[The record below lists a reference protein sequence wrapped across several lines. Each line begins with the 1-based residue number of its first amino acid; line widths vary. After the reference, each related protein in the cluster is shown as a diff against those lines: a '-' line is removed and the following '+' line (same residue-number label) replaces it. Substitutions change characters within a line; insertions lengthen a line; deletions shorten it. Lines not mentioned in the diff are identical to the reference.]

1 MTKRREPI
9 TFHRALTIVA
19 AHIGWDRC
27 AAICGV
33 TERAVRNWSDPDT
46 DAEIRLIDARRL
58 DQAYLEH
65 GGAEPPFM
73 QVYQL
78 QLELAA
84 LSATDRSKCLSLAA
98 SAAAKEGGEAVA
110 ALIRASQPHAGAAD
124 RRAAEREA
132 EEAIAALSKGLAI
145 LRTENSKT
153 DLG

>member
-73 QVYQL
+73 QVYKL

-84 LSATDRSKCLSLAA
+84 LSATERSKCLGLAA
-98 SAAAKEGGEAVA
+98 SNAAKEGGEAFA
-110 ALIRASQPHAGAAD
+110 ALMRAALPGAGAAD
-124 RRAAEREA
+124 RRRAEREA
-132 EEAIAALSKGLAI
+132 EEAIAALHEGLSI
-145 LRTENSKT
+145 LRNETGKA

>member
-65 GGAEPPFM
+65 GGAEPPFL
-73 QVYQL
+73 QVYKL

-84 LSATDRSKCLSLAA
+84 LSASERSKCLGLAA
-98 SAAAKEGGEAVA
+98 SGAAKEGGEAAA
-110 ALIRASQPHAGAAD
+110 ALM
-124 RRAAEREA
+124 RAASGFMSSTMPV
-132 EEAIAALSKGLAI
+132 IAAMPSISAEKASIAPSLS
-145 LRTENSKT
+145 SCMSFW
-153 DLG
+153 